1 MIDPKRIRADKDYI
15 TKNLARRG
23 VKINLDKLTELD
35 TQRRQLQSK
44 LDNLR
49 AKKNRVSKEIG
60 NLVEGSLDS
69 ISELKLTVRKL
80 NEDLKN
86 KEKELN
92 KISKQLKNYLKLKE

>member
-23 VKINLDKLTELD
+23 VKFNLDKLTELD

-49 AKKNRVSKEIG
+49 AEKNKASKEIG
-60 NLVEGSLDS
+60 LAKSKIDS
-69 ISELKLTVRKL
+69 ISELKSTVRKL
-80 NEDLKN
+80 NEGLKN
-86 KEKELN
+86 KENELN
-92 KISKQLKNYLKLKE
+92 KIIILNKNSISIMAA